1 MRSTQRVPTQ
11 VQTSNPISACVQ
23 AARQSRACDWQLS
36 VGGGGGGL
44 IPTRFCV
51 CVFPQ
56 RRPSSPP
63 TCAWTQPQQFRSRHS
78 PHGEDW
84 WTWPSYRLARCM
96 RTCGTGKPRMATR
109 SIHDTHGT
117 HRTHDR
123 AASNAMPLARSFR
136 TSCIARVA
144 AAHSP
149 HHSALRLQSHHR
161 VLIHGG
167 AGSVGSFAVRYARSL
182 GCHVSAT
189 SRYVLRNLGT
199 NHHGSKKVSCAGA
212 VVQSSWYAT
221 SFAFAFVK

>member
-11 VQTSNPISACVQ
+11 VQTSNRISACVQ
-23 AARQSRACDWQLS
+23 AARQSRACNWQLS

-44 IPTRFCV
+44 IPTRFACV

-84 WTWPSYRLARCM
+84 WTWPSYRSARCM
-96 RTCGTGKPRMATR
+96 RTCGTGKPRMAPR

-149 HHSALRLQSHHR
+149 HHSALRLQSPLTPPLR
-161 VLIHGG
+161 PPPAEPSPRLDTRGCGQRWQLRRALRAI
-167 AGSVGSFAVRYARSL
+167 ARL
-182 GCHVSAT
+182 PRQRH
-189 SRYVLRNLGT
+189 
-199 NHHGSKKVSCAGA
+199 
-212 VVQSSWYAT
+212 
-221 SFAFAFVK
+221 